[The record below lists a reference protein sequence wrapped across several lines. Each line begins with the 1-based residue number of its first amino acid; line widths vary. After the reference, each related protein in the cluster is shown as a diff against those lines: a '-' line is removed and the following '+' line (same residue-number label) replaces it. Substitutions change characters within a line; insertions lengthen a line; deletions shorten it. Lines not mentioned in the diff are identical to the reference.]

1 MVENRRKNP
10 FIAGVLSFLFP
21 GAGQLYNED
30 YMKGIILIAAM
41 IASVVTIVYTGIALG
56 GQVMS
61 GGMNNG
67 FPAMYIVRIVI
78 AGLIYMGIWIYGIID
93 GITTAQRLT
102 ANAVNPAASVTAAPR
117 TKEGTIALGVVLVLF
132 GLICIAVQL
141 GLKFEYL
148 IRYGLPV
155 ALILI
160 GGYLLAKTSGWIK
173 GGQ

>member
-10 FIAGVLSFLFP
+10 FIAGALSFFFP

-30 YMKGIILIAAM
+30 YMKGIILIAAT
-41 IASVVTIVYTGIALG
+41 IASVVTIIYSGIALG
-56 GQVMS
+56 GGLMS
-61 GGMNNG
+61 GQV
-67 FPAMYIVRIVI
+67 FPPAMLIVRIVI
-78 AGLIYMGIWIYGIID
+78 AGLIYLGIWLYGIID
-93 GITTAQRLT
+93 GVIVAQRLT
-102 ANAVNPAASVTAAPR
+102 ANAINPGTATA
-117 TKEGTIALGVVLVLF
+117 TGAQSKEGAIALGVVLVLF

-173 GGQ
+173 GGK

>member
-10 FIAGVLSFLFP
+10 FIAGALSFFFP

-30 YMKGIILIAAM
+30 FMKGIILIAAM
-41 IASVVTIVYTGIALG
+41 IASVVTIIYTGIALG
-56 GQVMS
+56 GGMMS
-61 GGMNNG
+61 GEVV
-67 FPAMYIVRIVI
+67 FPPAMLIVRIVI
-78 AGLIYMGIWIYGIID
+78 AGLIYLGIWLYGIID
-93 GITTAQRLT
+93 GVAAAQRLT
-102 ANAVNPAASVTAAPR
+102 ANTVNPGAAITTGPR
-117 TKEGTIALGVVLVLF
+117 SKEGTIALGVVLVLF

-173 GGQ
+173 GGK